1 MRLGLIGTGH
11 WARVVHA
18 TSASRLTSIEFVGV
32 WGRNASAAEGI
43 ATDFG
48 VTAYA
53 DPDSLIADVDALTFA
68 VPPAV
73 QVDIAIRAAQRGR
86 HLLLEKPVALDP
98 AQAHELER
106 ALGASHAA
114 SIVFFTQRF
123 VETTQDWLEQARA
136 TNGWIGA
143 RAEFLSNIYQPG
155 GPFAESAWRREH
167 GALWDIGPHALS
179 LLCPVLG
186 PVSAVVAGRGAR
198 DHVNLILRHAERVSS
213 SVSLSLTAPPAIA
226 GRTFYFDGESGRLAL
241 PSAPQADV
249 VRAHQAA
256 LRTLIDLSTQRDPSH
271 PCDIHFGAQVV
282 DVLAAAEQSLAS
294 NCWVTVG

>member
-1 MRLGLIGTGH
+1 L
-11 WARVVHA
+11 
-18 TSASRLTSIEFVGV
+18 
-32 WGRNASAAEGI
+32 AADQLAI
-43 ATDFG
+43 DFG
-48 VTAYA
+48 ITAYP
-53 DPDSLIADVDALTFA
+53 DPDSLIGDVDALTFA

-73 QVDIAIRAAQRGR
+73 QADIAIRAAQRGR

-98 AQAHELER
+98 RQAHALEH
-106 ALGASHAA
+106 ALEASHAA
-114 SIVFFTQRF
+114 SLVFFTQRF
-123 VETTQDWLEQARA
+123 VEATQEWLERA
-136 TNGWIGA
+136 SATDGWIGA

-186 PVSAVVAGRGAR
+186 PVTAVVAGRAAR
-198 DHVNLILRHAERVSS
+198 DHVNLILRHAEHVSS
-213 SVSLSLTAPPAIA
+213 SVALSLTAPTTIA

-241 PSAPQADV
+241 PPGQADV

-256 LRTLIDLSTQRDPSH
+256 LRTLIHLSTQPDPSH

-282 DVLAAAEQSLAS
+282 DVLAAAEQSLAT
-294 NCWVTVG
+294 NCWVPVS